1 MCFELMRE
9 MHWTWADY
17 ESTPVFVRQFCW
29 DFIMRRRRINNSK
42 VEAAQRD
49 SGREGGVTRVRY

>member
-17 ESTPVFVRQFCW
+17 EATPIFVRQFCW
-29 DFIMRRRRINNSK
+29 DFIMRRRRIHNSEYEK
-42 VEAAQRD
+42 QAAAQNAPGIR
-49 SGREGGVTRVRY
+49 RVKR